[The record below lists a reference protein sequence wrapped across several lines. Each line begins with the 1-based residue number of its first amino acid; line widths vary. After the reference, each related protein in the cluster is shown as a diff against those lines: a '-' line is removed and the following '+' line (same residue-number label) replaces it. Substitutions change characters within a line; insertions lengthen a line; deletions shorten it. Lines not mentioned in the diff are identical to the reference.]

1 MVNKRQSGFVSKS
14 SLQGVEPRWIG
25 PDVKWDMSWRK
36 MSYAW
41 AWYGVRRW
49 TDNLGGKKECVKS
62 QKEEEE
68 VAARGVA
75 GPSWLGWVL
84 GGGNWS
90 RRQSVLG
97 MLAIARPSVR
107 RHHTRAHHT
116 MLQAFLVNSHSS
128 VFNTFQPIS
137 ALSEP
142 TAQQMILPRSLL
154 NPISWVEDL

>member
-1 MVNKRQSGFVSKS
+1 MNWSRCQIGHVMKKRW
-14 SLQGVEPRWIG
+14 LILEP
-25 PDVKWDMSWRK
+25 DM
-36 MSYAW
+36 AW
-41 AWYGVRRW
+41 EDGQIIWV
-49 TDNLGGKKECVKS
+49 GKKECVKS

-75 GPSWLGWVL
+75 DPSWLGWVL
-84 GGGNWS
+84 GEGNWS

-107 RHHTRAHHT
+107 RHHTRAHYT

-137 ALSEP
+137 ELSEADS
-142 TAQQMILPRSLL
+142 TADDFASFSPEPHLLGWGSLCIYEL
-154 NPISWVEDL
+154 MEE